1 MIRGSYSNILW
12 DYHNHHNPTREIL
25 WTNRWQQVD
34 LAGCRCRHLGS
45 SRMFLR
51 NLCTWSRSH
60 WETMRNWYIPENS
73 KCMDFFC
80 RFRIS
85 AEFSDFA
92 LKNGFRR
99 NSIIGDQ
106 FRRNWLLNV
115 CPSKVRKHV
124 GRFRRNCPQFRRNYL
139 DSALVTNIHS
149 PSQPIKTLFRQNWK
163 LSAFF
168 SVFGNFL
175 RIRRFLCW
183 NVISAEVRD
192 NILIYTVLFYDNLMI
207 IIW

>member
-1 MIRGSYSNILW
+1 MNQPLATGWPSRL
-12 DYHNHHNPTREIL
+12 
-25 WTNRWQQVD
+25 QVQTPGIFKD
-34 LAGCRCRHLGS
+34 VSTLSMH
-45 SRMFLR
+45 MKQIKLR
-51 NLCTWSRSH
+51 NYEKLIYTW
-60 WETMRNWYIPENS
+60 EFQMYG
-73 KCMDFFC
+73 FFC

-124 GRFRRNCPQFRRNYL
+124 GRFRRNCPQFRRNYP

-149 PSQPIKTLFRQNWK
+149 PWKPYFGRIENCRQFFLFSAKK
-163 LSAFF
+163 LE
-168 SVFGNFL
+168 FGDS
-175 RIRRFLCW
+175 C
-183 NVISAEVRD
+183 AE
-192 NILIYTVLFYDNLMI
+192 M
-207 IIW
+207 